1 MNSRRPLMCRRFM
14 PSGDAPNGEKA
25 QTLQRDLGCPAS
37 AQKIFRFAFE
47 ANQLPLRC
55 VLFRKRGTL
64 AIVTN
69 VGTGRGGRKATS
81 SRVFARGTNG
91 EASVRRSR
99 VVLTPRRWRQVLKKL
114 TLLRDDG
121 DNKARSP
128 GKSSKETVKP
138 SRRECRLIPVNLW
151 RLPVHFL
158 HQPRVTSDTRHSPRL
173 SFRRSRPRPPFFR
186 AERN

>member
-99 VVLTPRRWRQVLKKL
+99 VVLTPRRWRQVG
-114 TLLRDDG
+114 DDVWSFSWHHSG
-121 DNKARSP
+121 DGRLVRTARSHILTGFP
-128 GKSSKETVKP
+128 
-138 SRRECRLIPVNLW
+138 
-151 RLPVHFL
+151 
-158 HQPRVTSDTRHSPRL
+158 DTRA
-173 SFRRSRPRPPFFR
+173 RRKP
-186 AERN
+186 

>member
-1 MNSRRPLMCRRFM
+1 M

-99 VVLTPRRWRQVLKKL
+99 VVLTPDAGV
-114 TLLRDDG
+114 
-121 DNKARSP
+121 
-128 GKSSKETVKP
+128 KSAMMSGVFLGITPATGGWLEP
-138 SRRECRLIPVNLW
+138 PV
-151 RLPVHFL
+151 RTF
-158 HQPRVTSDTRHSPRL
+158 
-173 SFRRSRPRPPFFR
+173 
-186 AERN
+186 